1 MFRRKKSEGVAV
13 AAQSGSTPG
22 HAGSTGSTGGQ
33 VSGDRAGGKGRP
45 TPTRREAEAAARARA
60 KGPQSRKE
68 AAKLLRERRAAENV
82 KMRQGLKTGDE
93 RYLPARDQGKVRRFV
108 RDFVDSRLCMA
119 ELLLPILLVIM
130 VLTYSGNPTLQGY
143 GNGLWSAILLLV
155 VVDTGYLI
163 WKIKREVRTRFPDE
177 STKGVAFYA
186 VLRTL
191 QLRFMRMPKPNVKL
205 GQKPPARY

>member
-1 MFRRKKSEGVAV
+1 MFRRHKSEDVAV
-13 AAQSGSTPG
+13 PASSAAAKS
-22 HAGSTGSTGGQ
+22 
-33 VSGDRAGGKGRP
+33 GGKGRP
-45 TPTRREAEAAARARA
+45 TPTRREAEAAAKARA
-60 KGPQSRKE
+60 KAPQGRKE
-68 AAKLLRERRAAENV
+68 AAKLLRQRRAEENSR
-82 KMRQGLKTGDE
+82 MRQGLKTGEE

-119 ELLLPILLVIM
+119 ELLLPSLLVIM
-130 VLTYSGNPTLQGY
+130 ALTYSGNPSLQRY
-143 GNGLWSAILLLV
+143 GNGLWSAIILLV

-163 WKIKREVRTRFPDE
+163 WRVKREVRNRFPGE
-177 STKGVAFYA
+177 STKGLAFYA